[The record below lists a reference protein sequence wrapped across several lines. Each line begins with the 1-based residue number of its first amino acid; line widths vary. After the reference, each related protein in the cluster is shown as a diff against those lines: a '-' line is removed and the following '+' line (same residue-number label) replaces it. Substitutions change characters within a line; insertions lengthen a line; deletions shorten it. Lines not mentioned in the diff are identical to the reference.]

1 MVINEI
7 QKSLTLSLW
16 VREECVTVCVCI
28 CVCVCDREIKSKQ
41 DGDKRNEKF
50 SVK

>member
-1 MVINEI
+1 MGTRGVCDC
-7 QKSLTLSLW
+7 
-16 VREECVTVCVCI
+16 VRLRM

>member
-16 VREECVTVCVCI
+16 VREEWGVGLRMCVCN
-28 CVCVCDREIKSKQ
+28 REIKSKQ
-41 DGDKRNEKF
+41 DGNKKNEKF